1 MAAVLAIHEYPNLTA
16 LSVGIAIAHSSLEIS
31 SAVTYMIQLICQDFM
46 ENKLQ
51 KLERTIAKFL
61 KSTMYEYLKLH
72 AYQSIVSC
80 P

>member
-16 LSVGIAIAHSSLEIS
+16 LSVGIAIAHSSLKIS
-31 SAVTYMIQLICQDFM
+31 SAVTYMIQLIWQDVM

-51 KLERTIAKFL
+51 KLERMKAKFL
-61 KSTMYEYLKLH
+61 ESIMYKYLKLH
-72 AYQSIVSC
+72 AYQSIASC